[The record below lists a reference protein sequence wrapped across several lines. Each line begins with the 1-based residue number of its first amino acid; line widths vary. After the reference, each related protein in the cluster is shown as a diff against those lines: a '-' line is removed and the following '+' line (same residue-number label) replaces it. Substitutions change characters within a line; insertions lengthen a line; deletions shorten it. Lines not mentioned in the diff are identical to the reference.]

1 VSVLGVSLVA
11 CSFVTRSLGGMIA
24 LQGCCVGIANGAL
37 FMVSPRGSWVRLRRW
52 ISWLIRFR
60 NPKTVY
66 PLPSQFFMRKR
77 GLATGITSCGGG
89 IGGAVWSVII
99 DKLIHKVGLP
109 WTYRVMG
116 ESTQVLGMRS
126 Q

>member
-1 VSVLGVSLVA
+1 
-11 CSFVTRSLGGMIA
+11 MIA

-37 FMVSPRGSWVRLRRW
+37 FMVSSWAWSPWNQYLTTSSTRCCNLQ
-52 ISWLIRFR
+52 
-60 NPKTVY
+60 TVY

-116 ESTQVLGMRS
+116 EWDKALEMVS
-126 Q
+126 